1 MGRRVMPFVR
11 IPYRLAVSAW
21 PNSRSNDT
29 AEVNE
34 LESGVGEDGLLAF
47 PGDEA
52 RHDDP
57 GEQE

>member
-1 MGRRVMPFVR
+1 MPFVR